1 VSSGTYGNPGASN
14 WERSRAA
21 SGRESTGAGQD
32 PSGPGA
38 DARVADWVGA
48 GGGGPAV
55 GGSTVVMTKVCP
67 IGAAGAAM
75 GRARVE
81 TADVVGK
88 RAAGGA
94 TAAVGVLT
102 T

>member
-1 VSSGTYGNPGASN
+1 
-14 WERSRAA
+14 
-21 SGRESTGAGQD
+21 
-32 PSGPGA
+32 
-38 DARVADWVGA
+38 
-48 GGGGPAV
+48 
-55 GGSTVVMTKVCP
+55 MTKVCP